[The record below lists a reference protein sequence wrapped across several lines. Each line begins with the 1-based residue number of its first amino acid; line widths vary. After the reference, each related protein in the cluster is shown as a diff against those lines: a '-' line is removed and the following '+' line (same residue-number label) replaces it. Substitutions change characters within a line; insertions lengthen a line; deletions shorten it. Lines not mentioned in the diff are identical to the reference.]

1 MLKRL
6 LILSVVLLFLASCSD
21 TPTQTMSY
29 DEIKKIMIDSIQT
42 EDGKKALRQML
53 EDPSIR
59 DLIILEHDQVETAI
73 KDTLLSEEA
82 TEFWKKQFEDPK
94 FKESIAK
101 SMKEQ
106 QTDIMKDLIKNA
118 TFQED
123 LVKFFGQPDMQKQ
136 LETILKSSTL
146 RKQMEEVV
154 MQTIEDPLLQTKWQE
169 LIRKS
174 GEGASKSGGKEGGG
188 EGGGEGGSGGG
199 QGEGEGGGSS
209 S

>member
-6 LILSVVLLFLASCSD
+6 LILSFVLLFLASCSD
-21 TPTQTMSY
+21 APTQTMSY

-59 DLIILEHDQVETAI
+59 DLIVLEHDQVETAI

-174 GEGASKSGGKEGGG
+174 GEGASKSGGKEGEG
-188 EGGGEGGSGGG
+188 ESGGGEGGSGGG
-199 QGEGEGGGSS
+199 KEGEGGSGG
-209 S
+209 